1 MKAVLCLNP
10 EYDCFKSTVYLR
22 INFILLNMAI
32 EQVSLPRF
40 IALLRRKRMK
50 QNPKI
55 LIIDD
60 DQALHRGLY
69 AYLAEAR
76 I

>member
-1 MKAVLCLNP
+1 
-10 EYDCFKSTVYLR
+10 
-22 INFILLNMAI
+22 MAI